1 MEGEAPPT
9 RNTGGASVGGGQQSS
24 LLECGRVW
32 CGRAAAPTPPGNSG
46 VISVRYAIHMPS
58 SFPPPCLISTSVFGM
73 FGMMGTTGCIGRT
86 GRIGGWND
94 RSIYSLSEW
103 VHLRLFG
110 KSFLH
115 PRGSFWSRFGNDFNA
130 LGSVLETLGSQ
141 GAAKG
146 GWVEK
151 VSPTNVCGSFVGP
164 PR

>member
-86 GRIGGWND
+86 GRIGRWTD

-103 VHLRLFG
+103 VRLRIFG
-110 KSFLH
+110 
-115 PRGSFWSRFGNDFNA
+115 RSFWHPWGII
-130 LGSVLETLGSQ
+130 LESIFDSFWWGVFWRPWPRQ
-141 GAAKG
+141 
-146 GWVEK
+146 
-151 VSPTNVCGSFVGP
+151 VSPTGWKK
-164 PR
+164 